1 MGLAEGGTQDVQE
14 QILKETLSGLS
25 SHQNGDDTACC
36 VICLSEISE
45 PSKAQPCGHHNFDF
59 LCLASW
65 LSLKTT
71 CPLCK
76 GEISE
81 VHYEIQNEGKTWKTY
96 KIPKRGLETAPE
108 ARSSESEPRRNDTSS
123 PFSMDS
129 LLRRFDSGR
138 RSFPWRNGSYRPGR
152 ARPMASQ
159 SSASSAPAQDPLEK
173 RRDVYRKR
181 LFSLHVGSNPR
192 SRYRDVTPLDFSTSD
207 DLQSRARA
215 WIRRELQVFEFLS
228 DESRGPPEDGRPPSE
243 DTRRRRQNNAEFVLE
258 YVIAIL
264 KTVDMQS
271 GHAEDLLADFLG
283 REHTKLF
290 LHELRNFLRS
300 PYSVE
305 AWDRHVQYDDDS
317 QTTSSPPRSGS
328 AVRNRDGLGTHR
340 RAIKRLAPK
349 SWMVTLRPA
358 GQMNT
363 WVLVDGH
370 LKRLNSAE
378 AGGFVDSAGLQI

>member
-1 MGLAEGGTQDVQE
+1 MGVEEVGTQDVQE
-14 QILKETLSGLS
+14 QILQETLSGLS
-25 SHQNGDDTACC
+25 SHQNGEDAADACC

-81 VHYEIQNEGKTWKTY
+81 VHYEIQNEAKTWKTY
-96 KIPKRGLETAPE
+96 KIPKRGLEPATE
-108 ARSSESEPRRNDTSS
+108 ARSSENEPRRNEDSRPS
-123 PFSMDS
+123 FSMDS
-129 LLRRFDSGR
+129 LLRRFDSDR
-138 RSFPWRNGSYRPGR
+138 RSFPWRNNAYRHGGR
-152 ARPMASQ
+152 RPVASQ
-159 SSASSAPAQDPLEK
+159 SSSSTAPAQDPLEK

-192 SRYRDVTPLDFSTSD
+192 SRYRDITPLDFNTSD

-228 DESRGPPEDGRPPSE
+228 DDSRSPPEDGRLPSE

-271 GHAEDLLADFLG
+271 GHAEELLADFLG

-305 AWDRHVQYDDDS
+305 AWDRHVQYDDDN
-317 QTTSSPPRSGS
+317 QTTSSPQRSGS
-328 AVRNRDGLGTHR
+328 AVRNRDGLGAQR
-340 RAIKRLAPK
+340 RVYDRYR
-349 SWMVTLRPA
+349 SSRGSRPRA
-358 GQMNT
+358 GWSPYGQP
-363 WVLVDGH
+363 G
-370 LKRLNSAE
+370 R
-378 AGGFVDSAGLQI
+378 

>member
-1 MGLAEGGTQDVQE
+1 MGIAEGGTQDFQE
-14 QILKETLSGLS
+14 QVLQETLSGLS
-25 SHQNGDDTACC
+25 SHQKGDDTADACC

-76 GEISE
+76 GEITE
-81 VHYEIQNEGKTWKTY
+81 VHYEFQNEGKTWKTY
-96 KIPKRGLETAPE
+96 KIPKRGLEPAPE
-108 ARSSESEPRRNDTSS
+108 ARSSGSEPRRNDSGSS
-123 PFSMDS
+123 FSMDS
-129 LLRRFDSGR
+129 LLRRFDSER
-138 RSFPWRNGSYRPGR
+138 RSFPWRNNTYRQGR
-152 ARPMASQ
+152 TRSAASQ
-159 SSASSAPAQDPLEK
+159 SFASGAPAQDPLEK
-173 RRDVYRKR
+173 RREVYRKR

-192 SRYRDVTPLDFSTSD
+192 SRYRDITPVDFNTSE

-228 DESRGPPEDGRPPSE
+228 DDGRSTPENGRLPSE

-271 GHAEDLLADFLG
+271 GHAEELLADFLG

-305 AWDRHVQYDDDS
+305 SWDRHVQYDEGV
-317 QTTSSPPRSGS
+317 QAVPTPPAGASP
-328 AVRNRDGLGTHR
+328 VRNHEGPGAHR
-340 RAIKRLAPK
+340 RIYDRY
-349 SWMVTLRPA
+349 RPSRGSRTRA
-358 GQMNT
+358 GWSPYGQP
-363 WVLVDGH
+363 G
-370 LKRLNSAE
+370 R
-378 AGGFVDSAGLQI
+378 

>member
-1 MGLAEGGTQDVQE
+1 MGAEEGGADNVQE
-14 QILKETLSGLS
+14 QVLQETLSGLT
-25 SHQNGDDTACC
+25 SHHIGEDTAEACC

-45 PSKAQPCGHHNFDF
+45 PSKAQPCGHYNFDF

-76 GEISE
+76 AEISE
-81 VHYEIQNEGKTWKTY
+81 VHYEIQDEGKTWKTY
-96 KIPKRGLETAPE
+96 KIPKRGLEPAPE
-108 ARSSESEPRRNDTSS
+108 ARRGEGEPRRNDAAS

-129 LLRRFDSGR
+129 LLRRFDSER
-138 RSFPWRNGSYRPGR
+138 RSFPWHGR
-152 ARPMASQ
+152 GRTRPMASHSNSR
-159 SSASSAPAQDPLEK
+159 SSASSAPTRDPLET

-192 SRYRDVTPLDFSTSD
+192 SRYRDVTPLDFNTSD

-215 WIRRELQVFEFLS
+215 WIRRELQVFEFLN
-228 DESRGPPEDGRPPSE
+228 DDGRNPPGNGTPPTE

-271 GHAEDLLADFLG
+271 GHAEELLGDFLG
-283 REHTKLF
+283 RENTKLF

-300 PYSVE
+300 PYSVDG
-305 AWDRHVQYDDDS
+305 WDRHVQYDEDDV
-317 QTTSSPPRSGS
+317 QTRPPPPATGSP
-328 AVRNRDGLGTHR
+328 VRNRHSQGVHR
-340 RAIKRLAPK
+340 RIYDRY
-349 SWMVTLRPA
+349 RPSRNSRPRDGWSPY
-358 GQMNT
+358 GQP
-363 WVLVDGH
+363 G
-370 LKRLNSAE
+370 R
-378 AGGFVDSAGLQI
+378 